1 MVKAW
6 EQQQDKT
13 QQPELNAIHAV
24 MMAAAADRYKED
36 VKEEAEAMGLAE
48 DEETVKMIA
57 EKTQKMNRGLSLS
70 AEEAAA
76 DQAESESGSS
86 KEKIGFRDRKI
97 IEYENRIR
105 QYSAPD
111 KVFRYFATYKLVDE
125 KGNSEV
131 LMTPQDFLRSISPGE
146 KQPENLGPDAF
157 ISVALTDVHTI
168 ATKLDLDTESVF
180 YQLGAGGLISFS
192 DYIFLLTVLS
202 TSRR

>member
-1 MVKAW
+1 MPSSLAADVYDKYGEEGVDAMVKAW

-76 DQAESESGSS
+76 AADHTESESGSS

-111 KVFRYFATYKLVDE
+111 K
-125 KGNSEV
+125 
-131 LMTPQDFLRSISPGE
+131 
-146 KQPENLGPDAF
+146 
-157 ISVALTDVHTI
+157 
-168 ATKLDLDTESVF
+168 ES
-180 YQLGAGGLISFS
+180 S
-192 DYIFLLTVLS
+192 LS
-202 TSRR
+202 

>member
-1 MVKAW
+1 MCISKGRNRRTGEDVPSSLAADVYDKYGEAGVDAMVKAW

-57 EKTQKMNRGLSLS
+57 EKTQKVNRGLSLS
-70 AEEAAA
+70 AEEAATA
-76 DQAESESGSS
+76 DQKESESGSS

-111 KVFRYFATYKLVDE
+111 KE
-125 KGNSEV
+125 S
-131 LMTPQDFLRSISPGE
+131 SP
-146 KQPENLGPDAF
+146 
-157 ISVALTDVHTI
+157 S
-168 ATKLDLDTESVF
+168 
-180 YQLGAGGLISFS
+180 
-192 DYIFLLTVLS
+192 
-202 TSRR
+202 

>member
-1 MVKAW
+1 MYDKYGEAGVDAMVKAW

-57 EKTQKMNRGLSLS
+57 EKTQKVNRGLSLS

-76 DQAESESGSS
+76 AADHTESESGSS

-111 KVFRYFATYKLVDE
+111 K
-125 KGNSEV
+125 
-131 LMTPQDFLRSISPGE
+131 
-146 KQPENLGPDAF
+146 
-157 ISVALTDVHTI
+157 
-168 ATKLDLDTESVF
+168 ES
-180 YQLGAGGLISFS
+180 S
-192 DYIFLLTVLS
+192 LS
-202 TSRR
+202 

>member
-1 MVKAW
+1 MYDKYGEEGVDAMVKAW

-76 DQAESESGSS
+76 AADQTESESGSS

-111 KVFRYFATYKLVDE
+111 K
-125 KGNSEV
+125 
-131 LMTPQDFLRSISPGE
+131 
-146 KQPENLGPDAF
+146 
-157 ISVALTDVHTI
+157 
-168 ATKLDLDTESVF
+168 ES
-180 YQLGAGGLISFS
+180 S
-192 DYIFLLTVLS
+192 LS
-202 TSRR
+202 

>member
-1 MVKAW
+1 MYDKYGEEGVDAMVKAW

-36 VKEEAEAMGLAE
+36 VKEEAEAIGLAE

-57 EKTQKMNRGLSLS
+57 EKTQKVNRGLSLS

-76 DQAESESGSS
+76 AADQTESESGSS

-111 KVFRYFATYKLVDE
+111 K
-125 KGNSEV
+125 
-131 LMTPQDFLRSISPGE
+131 
-146 KQPENLGPDAF
+146 
-157 ISVALTDVHTI
+157 
-168 ATKLDLDTESVF
+168 ES
-180 YQLGAGGLISFS
+180 S
-192 DYIFLLTVLS
+192 LS
-202 TSRR
+202 